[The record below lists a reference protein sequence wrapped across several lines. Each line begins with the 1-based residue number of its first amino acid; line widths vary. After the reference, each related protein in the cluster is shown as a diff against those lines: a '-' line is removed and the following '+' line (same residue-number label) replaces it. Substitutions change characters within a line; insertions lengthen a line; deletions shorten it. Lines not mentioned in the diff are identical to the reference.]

1 MTRKIS
7 NLTQPFDHVTSYSL
21 VTITSVHQSPS
32 IWIPKVNLER
42 LQIIAL
48 SKKDSLKL
56 FLSHYVRSA
65 DGKEKEE
72 APLSRE
78 FSMEK

>member
-1 MTRKIS
+1 M
-7 NLTQPFDHVTSYSL
+7 
-21 VTITSVHQSPS
+21 
-32 IWIPKVNLER
+32 ER
-42 LQIIAL
+42 LHNIAL

-72 APLSRE
+72 ALLSRE
-78 FSMEK
+78 YSMEK